1 MDQQVYF
8 SSELNY
14 LIKKVGEKKLS
25 FKMLLVSKIRPETKW
40 SNHEQVEFKVVT
52 LIGGLNS
59 CMWKNTEMICG

>member
-8 SSELNY
+8 SGELN
-14 LIKKVGEKKLS
+14 KFKVGVKKLS
-25 FKMLLVSKIRPETKW
+25 IKMHFIVSKIKPETKW

-52 LIGGLNS
+52 LTGRPNS